1 MHYCE
6 RHEKIIDILNER
18 TNVTV
23 KYLAEKLFV
32 SLPTIRRDLTYLENQ
47 NRLRRTFGGAVIN
60 TNNVSEIPF
69 ELRDSVDVK
78 IKDAL
83 AQRASS
89 LIKDDMVIFLD
100 ASSTVL
106 RLVPYLNGFKNLT
119 VITNSPIVNLMLAE
133 HNISSFSTGGIL
145 LKSAKAYVGSFAEDF
160 VKKFN
165 ADLCFISCR
174 GISENGML
182 NDGSIEESSLRL
194 AMINNSK
201 KSVFIMSSN
210 KLNKSYS
217 FNIIHVSK
225 VHLICDKE
233 FNYN

>member
-1 MHYCE
+1 MHYCD
-6 RHEKIIDILNER
+6 RHEKIMDILNER
-18 TNVTV
+18 TSVTV
-23 KYLAEKLFV
+23 KYLSERLFV

-78 IKDAL
+78 IKDSL
-83 AQRASS
+83 AQRASA

-106 RLVPYLNGFKNLT
+106 RLVPYLKGFKNLT
-119 VITNSPIVNLMLAE
+119 VITNSPKVNLQLAE

-145 LKSAKAYVGSFAEDF
+145 LKNSKAYVGSFAEDF

-165 ADLCFISCR
+165 ADLSFISCR
-174 GISENGML
+174 GISEDGML
-182 NDGSIEESSLRL
+182 SDGSIEESSLRL

-225 VHLICDKE
+225 VQLICDKE
-233 FNYN
+233 FNCN